1 MANRVLLVLSIL
13 LTCLT
18 GALAT
23 FAVAPGP
30 AAGAT
35 SAYLRSPTVT
45 LAVGGTHT
53 LALRANGRIQAWG
66 SNLYG
71 QLGDGTKTERT
82 TPTYISAAN
91 DWVAVACGANHSVAL
106 KANGTLWAWGQNID
120 GQLGLNDLT
129 LRSAPTQV
137 GTAADWVAVA
147 CGAQHTLALKA
158 DGSLWTWGDNTYGQL
173 GLSDTTDRLVPTRL
187 GGGTDWA
194 FVAGGG
200 AHSLALK
207 SNGRL
212 YAWGR
217 NDYGQLGDGAG
228 VEWHYPIRMGEA
240 TNWVALAAGY
250 YHSTGL
256 QADGSL
262 YAWGRNNYG
271 QLGLGTTTNV
281 NVPTRVGKENTWVG
295 VACGYQH
302 TLGLKANGAAFGWGY
317 NANGQVGDASVT
329 TRTSPTALK
338 SSATWPSLAAGGN
351 HSVGIAADGSVAAW
365 GANAN
370 GQIGDGTHTDRSAPT
385 NVLAAGC
392 VWPAPRAQRGET
404 GRIAAGEA
412 HSLAVK
418 SNGSLWAWGDASQG
432 QLGDGSV
439 DDKPSPVA
447 IGPSGVW
454 RSVAAGVAFTI
465 GLRHDGSLY
474 AWGDN
479 AEGQLGSG
487 AAAGDALTP
496 RRVGSANDW
505 VAVAA
510 GAYHALAL
518 KCDGSLWAWGRNSDG
533 QLGIG
538 TRTSWD
544 VPVRVGTANDWGAVA
559 AGDSSSYAIKADGSL
574 YVWGRNESGQL
585 GLLDR
590 VTRTTPT
597 RLAGDNTWVAVAGG
611 TSHTLGLS
619 VQGTLYAW
627 GSNNYGQLGRG
638 DRIDVTAPATVSP
651 ASGWVACATG
661 SYHSLGV
668 AANGIAYG
676 WGRNDSG
683 QLGDGSYDYRVSP
696 TQIGAP
702 LPVLCGG
709 LSHSLHANAVWDV
722 QATGSNGDGRLGH
735 GLVGSVS
742 TPAFII
748 RLWDLAPASITGL
761 TSSSHPDPTHWYPD
775 ATADLQWSASD
786 DWGLYG
792 SSIAYSGAPLT
803 PDLWIYLSAGT
814 TSVTSPTLHDGIQF
828 FSIRARDFGGY
839 WSPLAS
845 REIRVDTVAP
855 SVVANLR
862 SPTHP
867 ESYWYQ
873 DNMPTFAWDAA
884 TDATSGIAGYSWAWR
899 AWGTPHADTSVDGTG
914 TSVSPGP
921 LADGLWEF
929 AVRAIDRA
937 GNAGLA
943 ETTTV
948 RIDVTPPFTRN
959 DADTLWHQG
968 PVTVRLSPE
977 DGASPILITYYR
989 VDGKVWLADMDGAT
1003 VTLRTGRRGSGSGV
1017 HTIEYY
1023 SRDMADNEEV
1033 LRSCEVK
1040 LDARAPTTWC
1050 DAPLVPMPGPV
1061 TVHLTPTDPHSGVAG
1076 TWYAVNGSDMWNRGT
1091 TVQISDPGT
1100 YVLRYY
1106 SVDNV
1111 GNAEYVHESTVTVLK
1126 ALSSNQRPERTVR
1139 RR

>member
-1 MANRVLLVLSIL
+1 MAKRVLLVLSIL

-18 GALAT
+18 AALAT

-35 SAYLRSPTVT
+35 SAYLRSPAVT

-82 TPTYISAAN
+82 TPTYINADT

-281 NVPTRVGKENTWVG
+281 NVPTRVGKENAWVG

-338 SSATWPSLAAGGN
+338 SSATWASLAAGGN
-351 HSVGIAADGSVAAW
+351 HSVGVAADGSVAAW

-370 GQIGDGTHTDRSAPT
+370 AQIGDGTHTDRSAPT

-392 VWPAPRAQRGET
+392 VWPAPRAPRGET
-404 GRIAAGEA
+404 DRVTCEYL
-412 HSLAVK
+412 HSLVVR
-418 SNGSLWAWGDASQG
+418 SEGSLYSWGDATEG
-432 QLGDGSV
+432 QVGDGTFT
-439 DDKPSPVA
+439 DRPSPVPV
-447 IGPSGVW
+447 GPAFVW
-454 RSVAAGVAFTI
+454 RSAVAGGFFSVA
-465 GLRHDGSLY
+465 LRHDGSLY
-474 AWGDN
+474 TWGAN
-479 AEGQLGSG
+479 NYGQLGLGGVDYAHKAS
-487 AAAGDALTP
+487 P
-496 RRVGSANDW
+496 QRVGSANDW
-505 VAVAA
+505 VAAAA
-510 GAYHALAL
+510 GMYHVLAL
-518 KCDGSLWAWGRNSDG
+518 KANGTLWAWGYNFDG

-538 TRTSWD
+538 NRTSTN
-544 VPVRVGTANDWGAVA
+544 VPTQVGSATDWVA
-559 AGDSSSYAIKADGSL
+559 ISAGGYASHGIRADGSL
-574 YVWGRNESGQL
+574 YSWGNNGFGQL
-585 GLLDR
+585 GLGDQTL
-590 VTRTTPT
+590 RTTPT
-597 RLAGDNTWVAVAGG
+597 RVGSANTWVGVSGG
-611 TSHTLGLS
+611 GNHTLGLT
-619 VQGTLYAW
+619 VAGGAFAW
-627 GSNNYGQLGRG
+627 GSNLEGQLGTG
-638 DRIDVTAPATVSP
+638 EGTFKTTPTAVSP
-651 ASGWVACATG
+651 ATGWVG
-661 SYHSLGV
+661 IFGGDFHSHGV
-668 AANGIAYG
+668 RNDGTLYG
-676 WGRNDSG
+676 WGLNSTGQLGDSSLTDRPLPTLIGSGYATATGGLRHSLLAKSTGDVHATGGNASG
-683 QLGDGSYDYRVSP
+683 QLGW
-696 TQIGAP
+696 GAP
-702 LPVLCGG
+702 GET
-709 LSHSLHANAVWDV
+709 SS
-722 QATGSNGDGRLGH
+722 
-735 GLVGSVS
+735 
-742 TPAFII
+742 PAFVI
-748 RLWDLAPASITGL
+748 RLWDWISANITSP
-761 TSSSHPDPTHWYPD
+761 TSSSHPLQTNWYSD
-775 ATADLQWSASD
+775 ATADLQWTASD
-786 DWGLYG
+786 DSGLYG
-792 SSIAYSGAPLT
+792 FSIAFGATPTT
-803 PDLWIYLSAGT
+803 PDLWLDLAAGARTT
-814 TSVTSPTLHDGIQF
+814 TSPALPDGVNYFTIQ
-828 FSIRARDFGGY
+828 ARDAGAS
-839 WSPLAS
+839 WSAPAM
-845 REIRVDTVAP
+845 RTIRVDTTAP
-855 SVVANLR
+855 SAVPGLW

-867 ESYWYQ
+867 EAYWYQ

-884 TDATSGIAGYSWAWR
+884 TDATSGIAGYSWAWQLDHV
-899 AWGTPHADTSVDGTG
+899 PYADVRVDGTG
-914 TSVSPGP
+914 TSVALGP
-921 LADGLWEF
+921 LGDGLWVF
-929 AVRAIDRA
+929 NVRAVDLA
-937 GNAGLA
+937 GNAGEA
-943 ETTTV
+943 TNMAV
-948 RIDVTPPFTRN
+948 RIDVTDPFTSN
-959 DADTLWHQG
+959 DADALWHQG
-968 PVTVRLSPE
+968 SVTVRLTAFDATSGHTFTEYRIDEGAWQRGE
-977 DGASPILITYYR
+977 D
-989 VDGKVWLADMDGAT
+989 VE
-1003 VTLRTGRRGSGSGV
+1003 VTLRTWKRGGNTGR
-1017 HTIEYY
+1017 HTIEYF
-1023 SRDMADNEEV
+1023 SHDRAGNEEV
-1033 LRSCEVK
+1033 TRSCEVK
-1040 LDARAPTTWC
+1040 LDGRPPTTWC
-1050 DAPLVPMPGPV
+1050 DAPLVTMPAPV
-1061 TVHLTPTDPHSGVAG
+1061 NVNLTPLDADSGVAE
-1076 TWYAVNGSDMWNRGT
+1076 TWYTYDDRHWGIGT
-1091 TVQISDPGT
+1091 SITFSDPGV
-1100 YVLRYY
+1100 YALRYY
-1106 SVDNV
+1106 SVDNA
-1111 GNAEYVHESTVTVLK
+1111 GNVEGIRSVRVAVAKFSPSRE
-1126 ALSSNQRPERTVR
+1126 RPERAVR
-1139 RR
+1139 HR